1 MGRMPRRLGGGMG
14 FWGMCLRGRRC
25 GGDRGGAFCDGESLV
40 GWDGSAKRTL
50 DFDIFF
56 FQQVRIIALDGK
68 LYEGEMG
75 WAGVGVPFCL
85 ERIWRYKMDAY
96 ELAAV
101 EGLLE

>member
-1 MGRMPRRLGGGMG
+1 MG

-56 FQQVRIIALDGK
+56 FQQVRIIALDGNCTK
-68 LYEGEMG
+68 GK
-75 WAGVGVPFCL
+75 WAG
-85 ERIWRYKMDAY
+85 R
-96 ELAAV
+96 ELGSLSVWSAFGGTRWMRV
-101 EGLLE
+101 N

>member
-1 MGRMPRRLGGGMG
+1 MEAWVFGVCASGAGGVEGIGEERFVMGRAWWVGMG
-14 FWGMCLRGRRC
+14 LQSVHWI
-25 GGDRGGAFCDGESLV
+25 S
-40 GWDGSAKRTL
+40 S
-50 DFDIFF
+50 FF
-56 FQQVRIIALDGK
+56 FQQVRIIVLDGK

-85 ERIWRYKMDAY
+85 ERIWRYKMDAC

>member
-50 DFDIFF
+50 DFEFF
-56 FQQVRIIALDGK
+56 FSTSEDHCFGREIVRRGNGLGGGWGPFLSGAHLEVQDGC
-68 LYEGEMG
+68 
-75 WAGVGVPFCL
+75 V
-85 ERIWRYKMDAY
+85 
-96 ELAAV
+96 
-101 EGLLE
+101 